1 LGTGNNYSV
10 PAGVESCEA
19 QAIANNDMGADCTD
33 SNDYF
38 DTAMALELTTGKL
51 RWANTRRIRWSKRA
65 QDFDVWTVACLMNP
79 ANCPS
84 PHGPDYDFGGAGPNF
99 LGNMVGF
106 GEKSGVYWAF
116 NPDNGNVLWSTTV
129 GPGGTLGGIEWGT
142 ATDGQRIYAAISNN
156 GHASYT
162 LVPSGQTITWGA
174 WSALDATSGTLLW
187 QTPDPNPAA
196 IDASAVSVANGVVY
210 TSSLSAAC
218 SNDVCDKN
226 MFALDAASGNI
237 L

>member
-1 LGTGNNYSV
+1 MPHEPG
-10 PAGVESCEA
+10 
-19 QAIANNDMGADCTD
+19 
-33 SNDYF
+33 
-38 DTAMALELTTGKL
+38 ELPFAPRTRL
-51 RWANTRRIRWSKRA
+51 RL
-65 QDFDVWTVACLMNP
+65 C
-79 ANCPS
+79 
-84 PHGPDYDFGGAGPNF
+84 GAGPNF

-142 ATDGQRIYAAISNN
+142 ATDRQRIYAAISNN

-210 TSSLSAAC
+210 MSSLSADC

-226 MFALDAASGNI
+226 MFALDAASGTSYGA
-237 L
+237 LPAAVP